1 MKIRSVHAYKKSLA
15 LKKPYTISRDTF
27 YDTENVF
34 FEIELANGM
43 IGLGAACPEGAVV
56 GETADITIENLR
68 SDAVLALVGKDI
80 REFQAHISLISDVYG
95 RFPGTMAALDI
106 ALHDAF
112 GQFLDVPVVDFYGR
126 QHQRM
131 LTSITIG
138 IKNVDE
144 TLREARE
151 YYEQG
156 FRALKVKTG
165 LDPEEDSE
173 RILKLRE
180 EFKEYFSI
188 RVDANTGYDLPQLSR
203 FLDLTKE
210 ANVEVIEQ
218 PFLPGYEKDLLE
230 FPPEIRKIFTADES
244 LTSPAT
250 ALELNKQNA
259 YGIFNIKLMKCGGIR
274 PALQIADIARH
285 AHVDLFWGC
294 NDESVISITA
304 ALHAALSCRHTRFLD
319 LDGSF
324 DLAEDLAE
332 GGFILEDGCLSTNN
346 KSGFGLRKLVN
357 GSTRSR

>member
-1 MKIRSVHAYKKSLA
+1 MKIRSIFAYKKSLA

-68 SDAVLALVGKDI
+68 SNVVLELVGKDI
-80 REFQAHISLISDVYG
+80 REFQAHISSVSDVYG
-95 RFPGTMAALDI
+95 HFPGTMAALDI

-112 GQFLDVPVVDFYGR
+112 GQFLDVPIVNFYGR
-126 QHQRM
+126 QHLRM

-144 TLREARE
+144 TLREAKE

-165 LDPEEDSE
+165 LNPEEDSE

-180 EFKEYFSI
+180 QFKSHFSI

-203 FLDLTKE
+203 FLDLTSE
-210 ANVEVIEQ
+210 ANIEVVEQ
-218 PFLPGYEKDLLE
+218 PFLPGYEEDILT
-230 FPPEIRKIFTADES
+230 FPPEVRKIFTADES

-250 ALELNKQNA
+250 ALALSKEKP

-285 AHVDLFWGC
+285 AQIDLFWGC
-294 NDESVISITA
+294 NDESLISISA

-324 DLAEDLAE
+324 DLAEDMAV
-332 GGFILEDGCLSTNN
+332 GGFILKDGYLATNN
-346 KSGFGLRKLVN
+346 KSGFGLGKLSN
-357 GSTRSR
+357 GSTGLR